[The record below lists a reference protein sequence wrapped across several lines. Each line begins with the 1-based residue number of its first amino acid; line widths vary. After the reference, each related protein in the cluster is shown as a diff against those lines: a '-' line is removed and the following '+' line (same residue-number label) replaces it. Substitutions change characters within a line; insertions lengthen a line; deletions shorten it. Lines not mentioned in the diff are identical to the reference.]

1 MRCDGSHPRV
11 SCDLP
16 SFIGMDPLM
25 DTDDG
30 SYVVDDELFLSR
42 AKEVDAKCVS
52 Q

>member
-1 MRCDGSHPRV
+1 MRCDGSHPWV
-11 SCDLP
+11 SCDLQ

-30 SYVVDDELFLSR
+30 SYVVDDELFSSR
-42 AKEVDAKCVS
+42 AIDVDAQCVS